1 MRMCP
6 IAFLSQ
12 YLGLTV
18 LAAFRAELK
27 ICVAF
32 TPEPQR
38 IMLINTVGMIWFCH
52 YVVPY
57 MVAAVHMCAAG
68 LNLLYIRDMLF

>member
-1 MRMCP
+1 MCP

-12 YLGLTV
+12 CLGLTV
-18 LAAFRAELK
+18 LAAFEFRAELK

-38 IMLINTVGMIWFCH
+38 IMHINTVGMIWFCH

-57 MVAAVHMCAAG
+57 TVAAVHMCAAG